1 MGSEMC
7 IRDRPNISEREFQEI
22 LDISGLSRVLEELP
36 DGISTEINQFGL
48 PLSQGNRVTVA
59 LARGLMARPRILLLD
74 EALVN
79 FDKSTQISFFEN
91 FPKISEYKTVM
102 MATHDM
108 RLTAEFE
115 QIIVLEK
122 GVVVG
127 QGKHDDLL
135 ETCPLYKDLWTM
147 DQKLSGV

>member
-1 MGSEMC
+1 M
-7 IRDRPNISEREFQEI
+7 
-22 LDISGLSRVLEELP
+22 EELP

>member
-1 MGSEMC
+1 
-7 IRDRPNISEREFQEI
+7 
-22 LDISGLSRVLEELP
+22 LEELP